1 MEIDKMLRMN
11 AQQQAEYALTLT
23 AEELRYLMCAWN
35 LSPLPTVA
43 TCEAARRYLADNI
56 KK

>member
-1 MEIDKMLRMN
+1 MEIDKMLHMN

-23 AEELRYLMCAWN
+23 ADELKYLMHAWD

>member
-1 MEIDKMLRMN
+1 MEIDRMLRMN

-23 AEELRYLMCAWN
+23 ADELKYLMHAWD

>member
-23 AEELRYLMCAWN
+23 ADELKYLMHAWG

>member
-23 AEELRYLMCAWN
+23 AEELRYLMHAWD